1 MNNRAVVK
9 HCLALL
15 ALAAAASPGWAQ
27 TLETETAFL
36 TPRGE
41 WSAGTAYEY
50 QTSSEGKEAALPFLV
65 EYGLADRLE
74 LVIEP
79 VAYTAIRPQ
88 QSAHA
93 TGAGDIE
100 TTLVWRL
107 NHASG
112 DRPLFALA
120 GEVKI
125 PTARNE
131 LIGTGKT
138 DYAVYGIASQ
148 RFGSFDLHANLSY
161 TLVGKPAGV
170 PVSNLFGYAIAGTF
184 HATPRLDAFAEFTGT
199 TAASGGSDAPDQA
212 VAAAQLMTSGAAND
226 VSENPVTPELAGSER
241 VATLGLGF
249 RTRPTLLLF
258 GSVSYD
264 NLHATLLRLGYIWR
278 IR

>member
-1 MNNRAVVK
+1 V
-9 HCLALL
+9 
-15 ALAAAASPGWAQ
+15 
-27 TLETETAFL
+27 
-36 TPRGE
+36 
-41 WSAGTAYEY
+41 
-50 QTSSEGKEAALPFLV
+50 
-65 EYGLADRLE
+65 
-74 LVIEP
+74 
-79 VAYTAIRPQ
+79 
-88 QSAHA
+88 
-93 TGAGDIE
+93 
-100 TTLVWRL
+100 
-107 NHASG
+107 
-112 DRPLFALA
+112 A

-170 PVSNLFGYAIAGTF
+170 TVSNLLGYAIAGTF

-199 TAASGGSDAPDQA
+199 TSASGGSDAPDQA
-212 VAAAQLMTSGAAND
+212 AAAAQKTASAD
-226 VSENPVTPELAGSER
+226 VPENPLTPELAGSER